1 MSIMQQSSKAQDRT
15 LGVWFQAIQ
24 QGQIKLPRFQRYE
37 AWDRGRITSFLNTII
52 NNLPVGVTLALDVA
66 GEEKF
71 ISRYIKSADTAVS
84 GTVTQHLLDGQQ
96 RLTAFW
102 RAMHNNFE
110 WEDYFIY
117 LPDFDQQWNHSE
129 GIEVYYQRR
138 WTSKKGSRLPVWAD
152 NPVKCL
158 ERGLFPIDLLCPGD
172 KSTDVDTWISR
183 AIAQLEP
190 NEDDPEALKKYKVY
204 MATNEKLKQ
213 EINTLRERVTHFN
226 LPYLSL
232 PSNTPKDVA
241 LQVFINMNTNS
252 KPLSLYDIIVAEV
265 EGVAGKSL
273 HDLEDHLVNKCPKA
287 ARFGDVKNLIL
298 ATSALLQEKTPNNKG
313 MIEMDKQILLDNWE
327 KLERGLERMAN
338 LLESQG
344 VFDEARLPTSNV
356 LAVVAAAYELVPE
369 NGDFVAKAEKLL
381 RAYLWSSFFTDR
393 YENSAASRAY
403 ADFIGVKDKH
413 RGIKA
418 FLSMPDFEESALS
431 EVPVFNRKE
440 HELAD
445 VDALMAAGWPKKVG
459 IEARGILAISNYFGA
474 LDFADGKSASY
485 ENIQKREYHHI
496 FPDALLSE
504 VELES
509 FYALNCALITWKT
522 NRIIGRKDPLDY
534 LKERVEWAG
543 ESAVANRLKS
553 HLVSYPLLSQ
563 AHYQNLQGD
572 ELKAKLQADF
582 NDFMR
587 DRASLV
593 HQAVKHLAVGEQPSL
608 DSIWAVSDSDQS
620 DEAQLEVN
628 G

>member
-24 QGQIKLPRFQRYE
+24 QGQVKLPRFQRYE

-66 GEEKF
+66 GDEKF
-71 ISRYIKSADTAVS
+71 ISRYIVSADPAVP

-102 RAMHNNFE
+102 RAMHNNYE
-110 WEDYFIY
+110 WDDYFIY
-117 LPDFDQQWNHSE
+117 LPQFDQRDSKQSDQ
-129 GIEVYYQRR
+129 IEVYCQGR
-138 WTSKKGSRLPVWAD
+138 WTTNKGSRRPVWAD
-152 NPVKCL
+152 SAEKCL
-158 ERGLFPIDLLCPGD
+158 ERGLFPFHLLCPGD
-172 KSTDVDTWISR
+172 KATAVDEWIKS
-183 AIAQLEP
+183 ATISLKP
-190 NEDDPEALKKYKVY
+190 SKDDPDAFEKLEAYTAIK
-204 MATNEKLKQ
+204 ESLKQ

-232 PSNTPKDVA
+232 PSTTPKDVA

-265 EGVAGKSL
+265 ESVAGKSL
-273 HDLEDHLVNKCPKA
+273 HDLENHLISKCPKA
-287 ARFGDVKNLIL
+287 ARFGDVRNLIL
-298 ATSALLQEKTPNNKG
+298 ATSALLQEKVPNNKG
-313 MIEMDKQILLDNWE
+313 MVEMDKQVLLDNWE

-356 LAVVAAAYELVPE
+356 LAVVAAAYDLVPE
-369 NGDFVAKAEKLL
+369 HGDFVAKAEKLL

-413 RGIKA
+413 RGIKS
-418 FLSMPDFEESALS
+418 FLNTPNFDESELA
-431 EVPVFNRKE
+431 EVPVFNRQD

-445 VDALMAAGWPKKVG
+445 IDALMTAGWPKKVG
-459 IEARGILAISNYFGA
+459 IEARAILAVSNFFGA
-474 LDFADGKSASY
+474 HDFADGKSASY

-504 VELES
+504 AGIES

-534 LKERVEWAG
+534 LQQRVELSDE
-543 ESAVANRLKS
+543 ESVKERLKS
-553 HLVSYPLLSQ
+553 HLIPYDLLAS
-563 AHYQNLQGD
+563 AHYASLEGYA
-572 ELKAKLQADF
+572 LRAKLEADF
-582 NDFMR
+582 TKFR
-587 DRASLV
+587 QQRAALLEIALR
-593 HQAVKHLAVGEQPSL
+593 QLCLGKQPSL
-608 DSIWAVSDSDQS
+608 DFIWS
-620 DEAQLEVN
+620 EYLKEKPE
-628 G
+628 

>member
-24 QGQIKLPRFQRYE
+24 QGQVKLPRFQRYE
-37 AWDRGRITSFLNTII
+37 AWDKWRITSFLNTII
-52 NNLPVGVTLALDVA
+52 NNLPVGVTLALEVA

-71 ISRYIKSADTAVS
+71 ISRYIVSAEPKVQ

-102 RAMHNNFE
+102 RGMHNNYE
-110 WEDYFIY
+110 YEDYFIY
-117 LPDFDQQWNHSE
+117 LPQFDEREYMQSE
-129 GIEVYYQRR
+129 EMQVYCQSR
-138 WTSKKGSRLPVWAD
+138 WMNKRGSRRPVWAD
-152 NPVKCL
+152 HPSKCL
-158 ERGLFPIDLLCPGD
+158 ERGLFPLHLLCPGD
-172 KSTDVDTWISR
+172 NSAVVDKWISE
-183 AIAQLEP
+183 ATQHLKPSKGDPDAFEKLESYT
-190 NEDDPEALKKYKVY
+190 ALKDR
-204 MATNEKLKQ
+204 LKQ
-213 EINTLRERVTHFN
+213 ETNTLRERVTHFN

-265 EGVAGKSL
+265 ESVAGKSL
-273 HDLEDHLVNKCPKA
+273 HDLEEHLVSKCPKA
-287 ARFGDVKNLIL
+287 ARFGDVRNLIL
-298 ATSALLQEKTPNNKG
+298 ATSALLQEKVPNNKG
-313 MIEMDKQILLDNWE
+313 MVEMDKQVLLDNWE
-327 KLERGLERMAN
+327 KLEHGLERMAN

-369 NGDFVAKAEKLL
+369 HGDFVAKAEKLL

-413 RGIKA
+413 RGVKA
-418 FLSMPDFEESALS
+418 FLSTPDFDAQALS

-459 IEARGILAISNYFGA
+459 IEARGILAVSNYFGA
-474 LDFADGKSASY
+474 HDFADSKPASFDS
-485 ENIQKREYHHI
+485 IQKREYHHI

-504 VELES
+504 AGIES

-534 LKERVEWAG
+534 LKERVQWAD
-543 ESAVANRLKS
+543 ELAVANRLKT
-553 HLVSYPLLSQ
+553 HLVPYDLLSK
-563 AHYQNLQGD
+563 AHYQGLDG
-572 ELKAKLQADF
+572 EALKAKLEADF
-582 NDFMR
+582 NQFMR
-587 DRASLV
+587 DRAQLV
-593 HQAVKHLAVGEQPSL
+593 HQALIRLAAGDQPSQ
-608 DSIWAVSDSDQS
+608 DSIWAAYSNERQ
-620 DEAQLEVN
+620 EAT
-628 G
+628 

>member
-24 QGQIKLPRFQRYE
+24 QGQVKLPRFQRYE

-71 ISRYIKSADTAVS
+71 ISRYIVSADPAVS

-102 RAMHNNFE
+102 RAMHNNYE

-117 LPDFDQQWNHSE
+117 LPDFDQQWNYSE
-129 GIEVYYQRR
+129 GIEVYCQGR
-138 WTSKKGSRLPVWAD
+138 WTSKKGSRRPVWAD
-152 NPVKCL
+152 NPAKCL

-172 KSTDVDTWISR
+172 KSTAVDSWISK
-183 AIAQLEP
+183 ATAHLEP
-190 NEDDPEALKKYKVY
+190 AEDDQEALNKYKVY
-204 MATNEKLKQ
+204 TATKEKLKQ

-265 EGVAGKSL
+265 ESVAGKSL
-273 HDLEDHLVNKCPKA
+273 HDLEEHLVSKCPKA
-287 ARFGDVKNLIL
+287 ARFGDVRNLIL

-313 MIEMDKQILLDNWE
+313 MVEMDKQMLLDNWE
-327 KLERGLERMAN
+327 KLEHGLERMAN

-344 VFDEARLPTSNV
+344 IFDEARLPTSNV

-413 RGIKA
+413 QGIKA
-418 FLSMPDFEESALS
+418 FLNTPDFDESALS

-459 IEARGILAISNYFGA
+459 IEARGILAVSNYFGA
-474 LDFADGKSASY
+474 HDFADGKSASY

-504 VELES
+504 VGIES

-534 LKERVEWAG
+534 LKERVEWAD
-543 ESAVANRLKS
+543 ESAVANRLKT

-572 ELKAKLQADF
+572 ELKAKLLADF

-593 HQAVKHLAVGEQPSL
+593 HQAVKRLAVGEQPSL
-608 DSIWAVSDSDQS
+608 DSIWAATDSDQS
-620 DEAQLEVN
+620 EEAQLEVN